1 MEKRLQQDLENIYNL
16 IESQLDT
23 NKVKEEWL
31 DEVREKIKKFSNFIV
46 I

>member
-23 NKVKEEWL
+23 NKVREDWL

>member
-1 MEKRLQQDLENIYNL
+1 MEKRLKQDLENIYNL

-23 NKVKEEWL
+23 NKVREEWL
-31 DEVREKIKKFSNFIV
+31 DEVRERIKKFSNFIV